1 MGGGGGSGVNGSSL
15 TGSRPVAGASKTN
28 DLPPAIAKR
37 YEEAKLAVT
46 MVGMLLLNT
55 SAIIGL
61 ATLIRPMPPVHNM
74 AEKKNI
80 TGK

>member
-1 MGGGGGSGVNGSSL
+1 M
-15 TGSRPVAGASKTN
+15 
-28 DLPPAIAKR
+28 AKR

-74 AEKKNI
+74 AEKKKTKQTQSLHTAQLVLEI
-80 TGK
+80 TYLTVLVQLYAYFFQIKT